1 MRYRLLAIDLD
12 GTLLNPQGEVSDANR
27 HALAAAREAGAMV
40 VPCTGRSWREG
51 RLALDGVPG
60 LEWGVFVTGATV
72 AELATGRSVDFA
84 CFEPHA
90 AFRLVEALS
99 GAEEA
104 VLVFREHE
112 RAGHEYLVTGA
123 GELPENT
130 RWWFELTGAIVHE
143 QPKVTTDDLHDCL
156 RVGMVTNGDRV
167 DALRTHLQASCG
179 DIAHIHSFC
188 GIHDP
193 DAPAHSV
200 HILEAFPL
208 GVDKWRG
215 IRFLADRHGI
225 PHHEVACIGDEIND
239 LSMLEAAGLGVA
251 MDNAIDAAKQH
262 ADRITRS
269 NAHDGVAHAIDQML
283 AGRW

>member
-12 GTLLNPQGEVSDANR
+12 GTLLNPEGEISAANR
-27 HALAAAREAGAMV
+27 DALAAAREAGALI

-51 RLALDGVPG
+51 RLALGDVPG
-60 LEWGVFVTGATV
+60 MEWGVFVTGATV
-72 AELATGRSVDFA
+72 AELETGRSVDFA

-90 AFRLVEALS
+90 AYRLVEALS
-99 GAEEA
+99 GAEES

-112 RAGHEYLVTGA
+112 RAGHEYLVTGT
-123 GELPENT
+123 GELPANT
-130 RWWFELTGAIVHE
+130 RWWFELTGAVVHE
-143 QPKVTTDDLHDCL
+143 QPEVTPDDLHDCL
-156 RVGMVTNGDRV
+156 RVGMVTNGERIDTLRNHLLDHCR
-167 DALRTHLQASCG
+167 DAAN
-179 DIAHIHSFC
+179 IHSFC

-193 DAPAHSV
+193 DAPARSV
-200 HILEAFPL
+200 HILEAFPR

-225 PHHEVACIGDEIND
+225 PHDAVACIGDEIND

-251 MDNAIDAAKQH
+251 MENAIDAAKAR

-269 NAHDGVAHAIDQML
+269 NAQDGVAHAIEQML